1 MKKLNKIKIDVT
13 SEEGITKLLSL
24 VNEDMILLREG
35 LASLCNQINR
45 IRAFDKI
52 LMRVMDKAGII
63 DESDLKN
70 LSNDLYKKQAGQLI
84 QKYKSLRNN
93 INEIEDAYDTMNTE
107 HPDDFIE
114 DDFDE
119 EGNPVHE
126 AQDIKTNRRET
137 MMDSLLANWEWILL
151 AFYTLEKIVKLSPS
165 KKDDIIFDSVIKPI
179 WDKLPFGK

>member
-35 LASLCNQINR
+35 LASLCNQINK

-52 LMRVMDKAGII
+52 LMSVMDKDGII

-84 QKYKSLRNN
+84 QKYKSLRKNMNELNN
-93 INEIEDAYDTMNTE
+93 AFDVMNEHHPEDFTE
-107 HPDDFIE
+107 E
-114 DDFDE
+114 DFDE
-119 EGNPVHE
+119 DGNPVHE
-126 AQDIKTNRRET
+126 A
-137 MMDSLLANWEWILL
+137 
-151 AFYTLEKIVKLSPS
+151 
-165 KKDDIIFDSVIKPI
+165 
-179 WDKLPFGK
+179 